1 MSFRNRLTLFFVVIV
16 VVPMVVMAVVLGGL
30 VGDVDRGKAQQRLAQ
45 AEETALAVHED
56 WRSRAMVATRE
67 IGRDPRLADAIRS
80 GDRDRME
87 RALRKLAE
95 DERPAAIRL
104 DLRAMAEP
112 VLVGDEDAVAP
123 SWRRLVDGEE
133 SLGTL
138 SVSLVTARDFVRQVR
153 RLVRRELAIVDAGG
167 RELAGTMDDIPDEL
181 DGDGGETEI
190 DGEFYQYRSQN
201 INGLG
206 GQDLRLQ
213 LFLPTK
219 DVQRAKRG
227 LIIPLA
233 LVGTLLVA
241 AVSALLISRSL
252 QVEVNRLLEAT
263 RRIGRGDFRVDVP
276 ADGKDDFSK
285 LGQQVNLMAAEL
297 EQRVADLQHERGR
310 LQSSIRR
317 VGESFAKGLDRES
330 VLKIVTET
338 AVDGTSARCG
348 RTMLQPAEGILR
360 VGAVAG
366 RLEGYEAALRA
377 AEASAM
383 DTQRL
388 QEARVGDIVAMAH
401 PMRVEAAGRV
411 VGVLAVA
418 REGNG
423 YAEADRDLLQ
433 YLAGQAA
440 VSIENVSLHETV
452 QRQAVTDE
460 LTGLFNHRHLQEVLT
475 AEVERTRRFE
485 QQLGLIMLD
494 IDDFKRVNDSYGHLQ
509 GDLVLREVARVLRET
524 AREIDIPARYGGEE
538 MAVVLPQTDM
548 QGAFRFAE
556 RVRRRIERLDLPLL
570 DRSGTLHITASL
582 GVAAIPGSAAPT
594 KDALVGAA
602 DAALYRAK
610 REGKNRTE
618 RADAVPSER

>member
-1 MSFRNRLTLFFVVIV
+1 V
-16 VVPMVVMAVVLGGL
+16 A
-30 VGDVDRGKAQQRLAQ
+30 GDV
-45 AEETALAVHED
+45 
-56 WRSRAMVATRE
+56 
-67 IGRDPRLADAIRS
+67 
-80 GDRDRME
+80 
-87 RALRKLAE
+87 
-95 DERPAAIRL
+95 
-104 DLRAMAEP
+104 
-112 VLVGDEDAVAP
+112 
-123 SWRRLVDGEE
+123 
-133 SLGTL
+133 
-138 SVSLVTARDFVRQVR
+138 
-153 RLVRRELAIVDAGG
+153 
-167 RELAGTMDDIPDEL
+167 
-181 DGDGGETEI
+181 
-190 DGEFYQYRSQN
+190 
-201 INGLG
+201 
-206 GQDLRLQ
+206 
-213 LFLPTK
+213 
-219 DVQRAKRG
+219 
-227 LIIPLA
+227 
-233 LVGTLLVA
+233 
-241 AVSALLISRSL
+241 
-252 QVEVNRLLEAT
+252 
-263 RRIGRGDFRVDVP
+263 
-276 ADGKDDFSK
+276 
-285 LGQQVNLMAAEL
+285 
-297 EQRVADLQHERGR
+297 
-310 LQSSIRR
+310 
-317 VGESFAKGLDRES
+317 
-330 VLKIVTET
+330 
-338 AVDGTSARCG
+338 
-348 RTMLQPAEGILR
+348 EGH
-360 VGAVAG
+360 
-366 RLEGYEAALRA
+366 EAALRA

-383 DTQRL
+383 ETQHL
-388 QEARVGDIVAMAH
+388 QEARVGDVVAMAH

-418 REGNG
+418 REGAS

-460 LTGLFNHRHLQEVLT
+460 LTGLFNHRHLQEVLA
-475 AEVERTRRFE
+475 AEVERTRRFD

-494 IDDFKRVNDSYGHLQ
+494 IDDFKRVNDSHGHLQ

>member
-16 VVPMVVMAVVLGGL
+16 VVPMVVTAAVVGGL
-30 VGDVDRGKAQQRLAQ
+30 VDDVDRERAKERLAQ
-45 AEETALAVHED
+45 AEQTALAVHEGLQ
-56 WRSRAMVATRE
+56 SRAAVLTRE
-67 IGRDPRLADAIRS
+67 IGRDAGLAEVIRAGDRDGMERELRALARRKRTAALRLDLSAEDEVLLVGDADAI
-80 GDRDRME
+80 
-87 RALRKLAE
+87 
-95 DERPAAIRL
+95 
-104 DLRAMAEP
+104 
-112 VLVGDEDAVAP
+112 AP
-123 SWRRLVDGEE
+123 SWRQLLDGGE

-138 SVSLVTARDFVRQVR
+138 SVSVATARDFVRQVKRLTR
-153 RLVRRELAIVDAGG
+153 RDVAIVDARG
-167 RELAGTMDDIPDEL
+167 RELAGTVDDIPDDL
-181 DGDGGETEI
+181 GQSGETAV
-190 DGEFYQYRSQN
+190 DGAPYRYQTEG
-201 INGLG
+201 IPGLG
-206 GQDLRLQ
+206 GQDLELQ
-213 LFLPTK
+213 LLLKTS
-219 DVQRAKRG
+219 DVESPRPD
-227 LIIPLA
+227 LIILLA
-233 LVGTLLVA
+233 LGAALLVA
-241 AVSALLISRSL
+241 VLSALLISRSL
-252 QVEVNRLLEAT
+252 QAEVNRLLEAT
-263 RRIGRGDFRVDVP
+263 RKIGRGEFRVDVP

-297 EQRVADLQHERGR
+297 EQRVADLKHERGR

-317 VGESFAKGLDRES
+317 VGESFAKGLDRAS

-360 VGAVAG
+360 PGAVAG
-366 RLEGYEAALRA
+366 SVEGHEAALRA

-383 DTQRL
+383 DTQQL
-388 QEARVGDIVAMAH
+388 QEARVGDVVAMAH
-401 PMRVEAAGRV
+401 PMRVEGGGRV

-418 REGNG
+418 REGAG
-423 YAEADRDLLQ
+423 YTEADRDLLQ

-460 LTGLFNHRHLQEVLT
+460 LTGLFNHRHLQEVLA

-485 QQLGLIMLD
+485 QQLGLIMVD